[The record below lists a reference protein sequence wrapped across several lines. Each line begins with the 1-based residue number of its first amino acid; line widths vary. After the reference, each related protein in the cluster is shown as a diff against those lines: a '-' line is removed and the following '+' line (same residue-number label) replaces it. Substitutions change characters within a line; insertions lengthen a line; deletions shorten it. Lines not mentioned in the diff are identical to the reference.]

1 MNTPNEK
8 NGHSKM
14 ETWVAGASVKLP
26 LFCSKGSGTESLMS
40 SAVIESSFK
49 RIYNKNKEVKDQYVN
64 FL

>member
-40 SAVIESSFK
+40 SAVIESSWK
-49 RIYNKNKEVKDQYVN
+49 KIYNKNKEVKDQYVN